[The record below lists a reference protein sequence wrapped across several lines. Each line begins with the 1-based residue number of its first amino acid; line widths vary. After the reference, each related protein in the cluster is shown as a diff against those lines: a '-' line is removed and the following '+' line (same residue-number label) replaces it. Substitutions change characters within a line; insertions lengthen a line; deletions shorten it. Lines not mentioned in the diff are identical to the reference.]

1 VKCYLHG
8 VGKGPG
14 RVGDGQ
20 GGGPTGGRPSAS
32 GVPEPRLT
40 ELRMSE
46 ILGAGAE
53 QTDMNTGGQ
62 GHAGKKPSDREPSRT
77 RGAARGGCGASGHM
91 VTWEG

>member
-1 VKCYLHG
+1 MRGVAPPWSWQDHLKCYLHG

-53 QTDMNTGGQ
+53 QTDMNTS
-62 GHAGKKPSDREPSRT
+62 GKDMQERNLQTESQ
-77 RGAARGGCGASGHM
+77 ARQ
-91 VTWEG
+91 

>member
-1 VKCYLHG
+1 MGALAPPWSCQGHLKCYLHG

-53 QTDMNTGGQ
+53 QTYMNTGGKDMQ
-62 GHAGKKPSDREPSRT
+62 GRNHQTESQAGQ
-77 RGAARGGCGASGHM
+77 
-91 VTWEG
+91 

>member
-1 VKCYLHG
+1 M
-8 VGKGPG
+8 GKGPG

-53 QTDMNTGGQ
+53 QIDMNTGGRDMQ
-62 GHAGKKPSDREPSRT
+62 GGDLQTDSQAG
-77 RGAARGGCGASGHM
+77 C
-91 VTWEG
+91 

>member
-1 VKCYLHG
+1 MYHDGGLPLHRAIRGRLRCYLHG
-8 VGKGPG
+8 VSKGPG

-53 QTDMNTGGQ
+53 QTHMNTGGQ
-62 GHAGKKPSDREPSRT
+62 NMREGSLQTESQAG
-77 RGAARGGCGASGHM
+77 
-91 VTWEG
+91 